1 MATLKDVAKETGL
14 TVTTVSRVLNNR
26 GYISEETRRKV
37 YDAMK
42 KLNYHPNEV
51 ARSLSKQ
58 STNTIGVIV
67 PHIRHPY
74 FAELISNLESQ
85 AYRHQHKILL
95 FNSQEKNEK
104 EYEYLEMCSSNRVAG
119 IILCSGT
126 VGVNEFQGL
135 NVPLI
140 TIERFLE
147 NGTGAVECD
156 NIQGGR
162 LAAEHLIAQG
172 CRHLI
177 HISGVH
183 ETAMPADERA
193 AGFCEVCVQKNVQ
206 YQVVGTHAYEY
217 NHLEYHEVLEQLLLQ
232 HPDTDGIFASSDLI
246 AAQLLQICA
255 KLGRKVPEQLKIVGF
270 DDVNIASLT
279 TPPITTIHQPI
290 KEMAATAVE
299 LLVRAGEGQVVPSR
313 TTLPVSLVVRG
324 TTERKTEG
332 EDDKAL

>member
-1 MATLKDVAKETGL
+1 M
-14 TVTTVSRVLNNR
+14 
-26 GYISEETRRKV
+26 
-37 YDAMK
+37 
-42 KLNYHPNEV
+42 
-51 ARSLSKQ
+51 
-58 STNTIGVIV
+58 
-67 PHIRHPY
+67 
-74 FAELISNLESQ
+74 
-85 AYRHQHKILL
+85 
-95 FNSQEKNEK
+95 
-104 EYEYLEMCSSNRVAG
+104 
-119 IILCSGT
+119 
-126 VGVNEFQGL
+126 
-135 NVPLI
+135 
-140 TIERFLE
+140 
-147 NGTGAVECD
+147 ECD

-193 AGFCEVCVQKNVQ
+193 AGFREVCVQKNVQ

-246 AAQLLQICA
+246 AAQLLQVCA
-255 KLGRKVPEQLKIVGF
+255 KLGRKVPEQLKIVRF

-279 TPPITTIHQPI
+279 TPPITIIHQPI

-324 TTERKTEG
+324 TTERKTEE

>member
-1 MATLKDVAKETGL
+1 M
-14 TVTTVSRVLNNR
+14 
-26 GYISEETRRKV
+26 
-37 YDAMK
+37 
-42 KLNYHPNEV
+42 
-51 ARSLSKQ
+51 Q
-58 STNTIGVIV
+58 
-67 PHIRHPY
+67 
-74 FAELISNLESQ
+74 
-85 AYRHQHKILL
+85 
-95 FNSQEKNEK
+95 
-104 EYEYLEMCSSNRVAG
+104 
-119 IILCSGT
+119 T

-140 TIERFLE
+140 TIEQFLE

-156 NIQGGR
+156 NIQGGC

-193 AGFCEVCVQKNVQ
+193 AGFREVCEQKNVQ

-246 AAQLLQICA
+246 AAQLLRVCA

-270 DDVNIASLT
+270 DDVNIAS
-279 TPPITTIHQPI
+279 
-290 KEMAATAVE
+290 MTAVE

>member
-162 LAAEHLIAQG
+162 LAA
-172 CRHLI
+172 
-177 HISGVH
+177 
-183 ETAMPADERA
+183 
-193 AGFCEVCVQKNVQ
+193 
-206 YQVVGTHAYEY
+206 
-217 NHLEYHEVLEQLLLQ
+217 
-232 HPDTDGIFASSDLI
+232 
-246 AAQLLQICA
+246 
-255 KLGRKVPEQLKIVGF
+255 
-270 DDVNIASLT
+270 
-279 TPPITTIHQPI
+279 
-290 KEMAATAVE
+290 TAVE

-324 TTERKTEG
+324 TTERKTEE

>member
-1 MATLKDVAKETGL
+1 M
-14 TVTTVSRVLNNR
+14 
-26 GYISEETRRKV
+26 
-37 YDAMK
+37 
-42 KLNYHPNEV
+42 
-51 ARSLSKQ
+51 Q
-58 STNTIGVIV
+58 
-67 PHIRHPY
+67 
-74 FAELISNLESQ
+74 
-85 AYRHQHKILL
+85 
-95 FNSQEKNEK
+95 
-104 EYEYLEMCSSNRVAG
+104 
-119 IILCSGT
+119 T

-193 AGFCEVCVQKNVQ
+193 AGFREVCEQKNVQ

-246 AAQLLQICA
+246 AAQLLSFDPNIREPLWRSLEETKRQTAYGMEVCD
-255 KLGRKVPEQLKIVGF
+255 VLKISDNEIRWFTGEEDF
-270 DDVNIASLT
+270 DREWTCFGGNT
-279 TPPITTIHQPI
+279 TF
-290 KEMAATAVE
+290 
-299 LLVRAGEGQVVPSR
+299 L
-313 TTLPVSLVVRG
+313 
-324 TTERKTEG
+324 
-332 EDDKAL
+332 

>member
-1 MATLKDVAKETGL
+1 M
-14 TVTTVSRVLNNR
+14 
-26 GYISEETRRKV
+26 
-37 YDAMK
+37 
-42 KLNYHPNEV
+42 
-51 ARSLSKQ
+51 Q
-58 STNTIGVIV
+58 
-67 PHIRHPY
+67 
-74 FAELISNLESQ
+74 
-85 AYRHQHKILL
+85 
-95 FNSQEKNEK
+95 
-104 EYEYLEMCSSNRVAG
+104 
-119 IILCSGT
+119 T

-193 AGFCEVCVQKNVQ
+193 AGFREVCEQKNVQ

-246 AAQLLQICA
+246 AAQLLQVCA

-324 TTERKTEG
+324 TTEREQILKDTRIFHFGTLSMTDEPVRSATRHAI
-332 EDDKAL
+332 ETAKANGAAALL